1 MRGYDEKTIDEIKS
15 KNDLVSVI
23 SSYIPLEQRGRSYWG
38 RCPFHHEKTPSFCVN
53 GTDNFYYCF
62 GCHKSGDVISFVME
76 MESLDFGDAV
86 KFLAQKAG
94 ITLPERGE
102 NDENLRRTK
111 EKKEKL
117 YAILKDAAHFYHANL
132 RGDTPEAEKFLL
144 YLGKRG
150 VNGATVKKFGIG
162 ASTDFSSLPAYLKKK
177 GYAYED
183 MVESGVVGVKND
195 RYYDALGGRLIIPVI
210 NQMNQVVAFC
220 GRILED
226 KGFAKYVNTRETAV
240 FSKGGTLF
248 NINNLKKLKNEEGVK
263 YAVMVEGHMDVV
275 SLVAAGF
282 PNVVASMGTSLTKE
296 QARLLKRYTD
306 TVLISYD
313 GDFAGQK
320 AAVRGLEIL
329 KDEGL
334 NVKVV
339 TLPDGADPD
348 DVIRKQ
354 GREAYEKLLAEAKP
368 LIDFKLDVLKKTYD
382 VNDTEGKRKF
392 VTEAV
397 KVVRESPSAAE
408 QEDLL
413 KSIRSM
419 TGITYESLKRELESA
434 EQPSAPKAEIVPIEA
449 KEKNLQAERYVLASL
464 LFSKKYAEGFD
475 VRSIRFEHPVHAE
488 IAEYLA
494 KCGKE
499 GKRPVPNTLYDTI
512 EGENQSEL
520 SAVLALELTERR
532 DFDEARYFDDCV
544 RTLKRNRLEKEIDAL
559 TKICGEEKDIE
570 RRKALTKQ
578 LMESVSALNRL

>member
-23 SSYIPLEQRGRSYWG
+23 SSYMPLEQRGRSFWG

-76 MESLDFGDAV
+76 IEGLDFGDAV
-86 KFLAQKAG
+86 KLLAQKAG

-102 NDENLRRTK
+102 NDENVRRVK
-111 EKKEKL
+111 EKKERL
-117 YAILKDAAHFYHANL
+117 YAVLKAAAHFYYDCL
-132 RGDTPEAEKFLL
+132 RRGEGAEKFLD
-144 YLGKRG
+144 YLAKRG
-150 VNGATVKKFGIG
+150 VNAETVKKFGIG
-162 ASTDFSSLPAYLKKK
+162 ASPDFRSLPTYLKEK
-177 GYAYED
+177 GFSYED
-183 MVESGVVGVKND
+183 MADAGVVGEKNG

-240 FSKGGTLF
+240 FSKGSTLF
-248 NINNLKKLKNEEGVK
+248 NINNLKKLKNAEGVR
-263 YAVMVEGHMDVV
+263 YAIMVEGHMDVV

-282 PNVVASMGTSLTKE
+282 ENTVASMGTSLTKD

-339 TLPDGADPD
+339 TLPDGLDPD
-348 DVIRKQ
+348 DVVQKQ
-354 GREAYEKLLAEAKP
+354 GREAYEKLLEEAKP
-368 LIDFKLDVLKKTYD
+368 LIDFKLDVLKRTYD
-382 VNDTEGKRKF
+382 VSDAEGKRRF
-392 VTEAV
+392 VAESM

-408 QEDLL
+408 REDLL
-413 KSIRSM
+413 KEIRSM
-419 TGITYESLKRELESA
+419 TGITYESLKRDLENA
-434 EQPSAPKAEIVPIEA
+434 EEPQPAKIDAAPIEA

-464 LFSKKYAEGFD
+464 LFSKKYAAGFD
-475 VRSIRFEHPVHAE
+475 VGELRFSHPVHAE
-488 IAEYLA
+488 IARYLSECA
-494 KCGKE
+494 KE
-499 GKRPVPNTLYDTI
+499 GKPPKPNVLYDVV
-512 EGENQSEL
+512 EGEDQGEL

-532 DFDEARYFDDCV
+532 DFDEARYFEDCV
-544 RTLKRNRLEKEIDAL
+544 KTLKRSALEKEIDAL
-559 TKICGEEKDIE
+559 TKLCEEESDIA
-570 RRKALTKQ
+570 RRKELTKR
-578 LMESVSALNRL
+578 LMDGISALNRL

>member
-1 MRGYDEKTIDEIKS
+1 MRGYDEKIIDEIKS

-23 SSYIPLEQRGRSYWG
+23 SSYMPLEQRGRSFWG

-76 MESLDFGDAV
+76 IEGIDFSDAV
-86 KFLAQKAG
+86 KLLAQKAG

-102 NDENLRRTK
+102 NDENVRRSK

-117 YAILKDAAHFYHANL
+117 YAILKDAAHFYYNYL
-132 RGDTPEAEKFLL
+132 KSGDEAADKFLL

-162 ASTDFSSLPAYLKKK
+162 ASPDFNALPAYLKRK

-183 MVESGVVGVKND
+183 MAEAGVVGEKNG

-240 FSKGGTLF
+240 FSKGSTLF
-248 NINNLKKLKNEEGVK
+248 NINNLKKLKNEVGVK
-263 YAVMVEGHMDVV
+263 NAIMVEGHMDVV

-282 PNVVASMGTSLTKE
+282 ENAVASMGTSLTKD

-339 TLPDGADPD
+339 TLPDGMDPD
-348 DVIRKQ
+348 DVVQKQ
-354 GREAYEKLLAEAKP
+354 GKAAYEALLESAKP
-368 LIDFKLDVLKKTYD
+368 LIDFKLDVLKRTYD
-382 VNDTEGKRKF
+382 IGDTEGKRKF
-392 VTEAV
+392 VAEAM
-397 KVVRESPSAAE
+397 KVVRESPAAAE
-408 QEDLL
+408 REDLL
-413 KSIRSM
+413 KEIRSM
-419 TGITYESLKRELESA
+419 TGITYESLKRDLENA
-434 EQPSAPKAEIVPIEA
+434 EQPAPVKAEIAPIEA

-464 LFSKKYAEGFD
+464 LFSKKYAENFQLGE
-475 VRSIRFEHPVHAE
+475 VRFTHPVHAE
-488 IAEYLA
+488 IYDYLA
-494 KCGKE
+494 ECKKE
-499 GKRPVPNTLYDTI
+499 GKTPKPNVLYDI
-512 EGENQSEL
+512 VEGEDRAEL

-532 DFDEARYFDDCV
+532 DYDEARYFDDCV
-544 RTLKRNRLEKEIDAL
+544 KTLKRGNLEREIETL
-559 TKICGEEKDIE
+559 TKLSESETDIE
-570 RRKALTKQ
+570 RRKELVKR

>member
-1 MRGYDEKTIDEIKS
+1 MRGYDEKTIGEVKN
-15 KNDLVSVI
+15 KNDIVSVI
-23 SSYIPLEQRGRSYWG
+23 SSYMQLEQRGSNFWG

-53 GTDNFYYCF
+53 GAEQFYYCF

-76 MESLDFGDAV
+76 IEGLDFADAL

-94 ITLPERGE
+94 IKLPERSE
-102 NDENLRRTK
+102 NDENIRRAK

-117 YAILKDAAHFYHANL
+117 YAILKDTALFYVNNL
-132 RGDTPEAEKFLL
+132 KSEGAEKFLD

-150 VNGATVKKFGIG
+150 VDAKTVRKFGLG
-162 ASTDFSSLPAYLKKK
+162 ASLDFNALPAYLKRK
-177 GYAYED
+177 GYTEEETTEA
-183 MVESGVVGVKND
+183 GVTGVKNG
-195 RYYDALGGRLIIPVI
+195 RCYDALGGRLIIPVI

-240 FSKGGTLF
+240 FSKGNTLF
-248 NINNLKKLKNEEGVK
+248 NINNLKKLKNEVGIKNV
-263 YAVMVEGHMDVV
+263 VMVEGHMDVI

-282 PNVVASMGTSLTKE
+282 ENVVASMGTALTKD

-320 AAVRGLEIL
+320 ASLRGLEIL

-339 TLPDGADPD
+339 TLPDGMDPD
-348 DVIRKQ
+348 DVVKKQ
-354 GREAYEKLLAEAKP
+354 GKDAYAALLTAAKP

-382 VNDTEGKRKF
+382 IEDVEGKRVF
-392 VTEAV
+392 VREAV

-413 KSIRSM
+413 KEIRKM
-419 TGITYESLKRELESA
+419 TGITYESLKRELDSSDKGA
-434 EQPSAPKAEIVPIEA
+434 APPKTEMRPAEA
-449 KEKNLQAERYVLASL
+449 KEKNLQAERYVLSSL

-475 VRSIRFEHPVHAE
+475 LDKLRFENPVHAAV
-488 IAEYLA
+488 AEYILECR
-494 KCGKE
+494 KESKQPRPNVLYDIVDESGKE
-499 GKRPVPNTLYDTI
+499 
-512 EGENQSEL
+512 EL
-520 SAVLALELTERR
+520 SALLALELGEKR
-532 DFDEARYFDDCV
+532 DFDEARYFKDCV
-544 RTLKRNRLEKEIDAL
+544 NTLLRRAAEKEIDSL
-559 TKICGEEKDIE
+559 TKLCDAEEDVAKRKE
-570 RRKALTKQ
+570 LTRR
-578 LMESVSALNRL
+578 LMEKIADLNRL